1 MKINIPLT
9 TIHSPSKSKTINQ
22 LRNINSL
29 LSLNILKP
37 FYSYFYNSFP
47 HRLDYTRFPDEKTAM
62 NPHSCFLMMRN
73 EGRLRIAE
81 DDLTNNFIMSII
93 FQKGSKMKWRFL
105 VLSAPMLLPK
115 MVIERN
121 LGWISPITMP
131 AWTLKSFL

>member
-1 MKINIPLT
+1 
-9 TIHSPSKSKTINQ
+9 
-22 LRNINSL
+22 
-29 LSLNILKP
+29 
-37 FYSYFYNSFP
+37 
-47 HRLDYTRFPDEKTAM
+47 
-62 NPHSCFLMMRN
+62 MMRN

-121 LGWISPITMP
+121 LG
-131 AWTLKSFL
+131 